1 MKKSAITTI
10 GLVFTALFLLLST
23 AAFTQWSNIWKGAP
37 EGTNIWKGGTPG
49 MENDWYC
56 PKNWSKY
63 KVPDAFSDVI
73 IPDVSSTTLSMP
85 VIKDGR
91 AEAHSLFIYP
101 AASLTVAE
109 PAQLVVYQPESAYFR
124 DYIHANG
131 QLFFINEDYAKGAQ
145 ATTAIVK
152 Q

>member
-1 MKKSAITTI
+1 MKKPAITTI

-23 AAFTQWSNIWKGAP
+23 TAFTQWSNIWKGAP

-63 KVPDAFSDVI
+63 KVPDAFADVI
-73 IPDVSSTTLSMP
+73 IPDVSTTTQHMP

-91 AEAHSLFIYP
+91 AEANSLFIYP
-101 AASLTVAE
+101 NANLTVAE
-109 PAQLVVYQPESAYFR
+109 PAQLVVFQPESAYFR
-124 DYIHANG
+124 DYIQAKG
-131 QLFFINEDYAKGAQ
+131 QLFFINEDYPKGAQ
-145 ATTAIVK
+145 ASAVGIK
-152 Q
+152 